1 MNHPTNNLFANL
13 SAQLP
18 QELCEVLAESS
29 SRAVR
34 IERIVSTG
42 HHSPPDFWYDQ
53 HQQEW
58 VVVLQGQARVSY
70 DDGRWWTLGPG
81 DYLLIPARQ
90 KHRVDWTSP
99 DQPTVWLAIFF

>member
-1 MNHPTNNLFANL
+1 MNQPTNNLFANL
-13 SAQLP
+13 PAQLP

-29 SRAVR
+29 SQSVR
-34 IERIVSTG
+34 IERIISTG

-58 VVVLQGQARVSY
+58 VVVLQGQARFSY
-70 DDGRWWTLGPG
+70 DDGQSWTLGPG

-90 KHRVDWTSP
+90 KHRVDWTTP
-99 DQPTVWLAIFF
+99 DLPTVWLAIFF